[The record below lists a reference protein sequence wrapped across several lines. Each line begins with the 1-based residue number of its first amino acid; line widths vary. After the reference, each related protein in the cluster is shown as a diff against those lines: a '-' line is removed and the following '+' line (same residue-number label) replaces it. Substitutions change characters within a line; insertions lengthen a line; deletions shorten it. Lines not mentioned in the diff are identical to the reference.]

1 MSRRRRSPKPEYDAM
16 DDLDLTRGFIKQP
29 TWVFG
34 YQHDGTPFI
43 AAEDYPTKE
52 QRDFFEQ
59 WIREWVALS

>member
-1 MSRRRRSPKPEYDAM
+1 MN
-16 DDLDLTRGFIKQP
+16 DLDLTRGFLKEP

-43 AAEDYPTKE
+43 AAENYPTDE